1 MIDLILN
8 NHRSDLVKIAVLE
21 TGIYDHFEIIFAIL
35 KYTFAKRPA
44 KTIIPVEI

>member
-1 MIDLILN
+1 MIDLILT
-8 NHRSDLVKIAVLE
+8 NHKSDLLKIAVLE
-21 TGIYDHFEIIFAIL
+21 TGIQDHHEIIFAIL